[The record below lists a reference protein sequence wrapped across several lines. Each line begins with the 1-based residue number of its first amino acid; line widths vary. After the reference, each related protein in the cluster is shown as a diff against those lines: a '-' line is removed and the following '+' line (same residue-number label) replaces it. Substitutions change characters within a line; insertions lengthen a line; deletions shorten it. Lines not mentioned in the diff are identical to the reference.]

1 MTIFD
6 NLTPEDAVILT
17 NAIVIAISKDKTAD
31 EINVL
36 GNFITGVGCLL
47 LTVAAQKQFIQSDV
61 KTSNNNNDKNNDSN
75 NDDIFVG

>member
-6 NLTPEDAVILT
+6 NLSPEDAVILT
-17 NAIVIAISKDKTAD
+17 NAIVLALAKDKSAD

-47 LTVAAQKQFIQSDV
+47 LTVAAQKQFVSTDNNN
-61 KTSNNNNDKNNDSN
+61 SNNNSG
-75 NDDIFVG
+75 DDIFVG